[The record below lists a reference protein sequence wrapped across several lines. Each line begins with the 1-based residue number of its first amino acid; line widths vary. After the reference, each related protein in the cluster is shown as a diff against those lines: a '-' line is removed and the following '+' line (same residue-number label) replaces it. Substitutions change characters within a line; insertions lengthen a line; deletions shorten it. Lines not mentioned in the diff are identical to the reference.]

1 VHLVTE
7 GDAARDGVG
16 LGGVEP
22 IHHIRNWT
30 LIDVTASG
38 SCERIVSIS
47 CPQHVA
53 IICCSVFG
61 SIPITEHGNFR
72 HSIRRYRDLIRN
84 TFDHGLSTAR
94 SEVTDTSCDH

>member
-22 IHHIRNWT
+22 THHIRNWT

-53 IICCSVFG
+53 IIYCSVFG
-61 SIPITEHGNFR
+61 QSRSPNMGTFVT
-72 HSIRRYRDLIRN
+72 SIRRYRDLIRN

-94 SEVTDTSCDH
+94 SEATDTSCDH